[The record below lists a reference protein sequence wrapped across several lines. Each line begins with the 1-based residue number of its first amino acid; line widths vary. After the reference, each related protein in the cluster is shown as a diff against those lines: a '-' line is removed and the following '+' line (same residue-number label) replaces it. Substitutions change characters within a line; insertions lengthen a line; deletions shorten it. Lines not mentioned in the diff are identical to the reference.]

1 MLIYRLTKM
10 LFYGLKNMEKDKQCY
25 NIMVGIN
32 NVNDVII
39 ECNGI
44 GMLMYGQTY
53 WRILFYRLTIC

>member
-1 MLIYRLTKM
+1 
-10 LFYGLKNMEKDKQCY
+10 MEKDKQCY

-44 GMLMYGQTY
+44 GMLMYGQTCF
-53 WRILFYRLTIC
+53 ILFIYSILSID